1 MALAAR
7 LSMPSDSLSGQLI
20 IIIVWHRSELWVLGM
35 EIMQGYLAG
44 YSSCKVTTIRKS
56 MAMVRERSGR
66 SYIHQSKGSS
76 RKRRKAKVKKA
87 RLRRLE
93 VRQRKKVG
101 LVMCLVSGVEGWAEL
116 PPGLGDGVFQRN
128 VVGGLS
134 EHDGEAG
141 LQVPVDVAVEE
152 PRAWVVRLCSRQ

>member
-1 MALAAR
+1 
-7 LSMPSDSLSGQLI
+7 
-20 IIIVWHRSELWVLGM
+20 M
-35 EIMQGYLAG
+35 EITQGDLAN

-76 RKRRKAKVKKA
+76 SKRRKAKVKKA

-128 VVGGLS
+128 VVGGLG
-134 EHDGEAG
+134 EDDGEAG

-152 PRAWVVRLCSRQ
+152 PRAWVVGLCSRQRRSEVLLTRIVRV